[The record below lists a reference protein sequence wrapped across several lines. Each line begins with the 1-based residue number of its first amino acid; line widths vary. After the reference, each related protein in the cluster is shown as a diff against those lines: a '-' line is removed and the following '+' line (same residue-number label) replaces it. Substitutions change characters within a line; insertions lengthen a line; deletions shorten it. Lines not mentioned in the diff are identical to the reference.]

1 MVHDDKAG
9 TDCHQSVAQTVQPNP
24 SASGS
29 EHATASAGNSNQE
42 WHRTWGLD
50 TIWDLSLNVNKGARV
65 GLLGANG
72 AGKSTA
78 LGAILGI
85 YPPAEDNIHYD
96 GKSIMGVA
104 PPQNVEAGIAL
115 VPEGRCLFGEMTV
128 RENLEMGAYTK
139 SALAGVDD
147 NIDRAFAIFPI
158 LNEKSGDMA
167 GTLSGGQQQMLA
179 ICRALMS
186 SPDLLLLDEPFLG
199 VAPTLVDEVM
209 EALLR
214 ISDDGVTMLL
224 VEQNIHRALD
234 FVEHAY
240 VIENGRTV
248 LDGAKETLLNDS
260 GFSNKFLGLE

>member
-1 MVHDDKAG
+1 MLTIENLAVDHGKLRA
-9 TDCHQSVAQTVQPNP
+9 
-24 SASGS
+24 
-29 EHATASAGNSNQE
+29 
-42 WHRTWGLD
+42 
-50 TIWDLSLNVNKGARV
+50 IWDLSLNVDKGARV

-72 AGKSTA
+72 AGKSTT

-85 YPPAEDNIHYD
+85 YPPAEGEIRYD
-96 GKSIMGVA
+96 GKSIMGVS

-115 VPEGRCLFGEMTV
+115 VPEGRRLFGEMTV

-139 SALAGVDD
+139 SARAGVDD
-147 NIDRAFAIFPI
+147 SIERAFAIFPI
-158 LNEKSGDMA
+158 LEQKSGDMA

-199 VAPTLVDEVM
+199 VAPILVDEVM
-209 EALLR
+209 EALR
-214 ISDDGVTMLL
+214 QISAEGVAMLL

-248 LDGAKETLLNDS
+248 LDGAKEALLNDP